1 MLRSWHFILIICT
14 LLVSC
19 SEFQQAVKDAQKDI
33 PPPPKDNYIVL
44 LDLSDRVLANNQQQ
58 VAKDLT
64 VINSIYALFKSRLDE
79 KDPTHLYYRATDKI
93 KLLVA
98 PQQSTPV
105 AVYDM
110 VGSLRTEL
118 ATETPEKK
126 ATQVDETQKRLA
138 TVLPEIYKQAVI
150 SNRSKDYSGADI
162 WKYFDEDLEDDLD
175 TAAQNTLFIIT
186 DGYLDF
192 ENGTERP
199 TQKNRFT
206 SCAQVINALKGF
218 TDWNVKFEEG
228 DYGLIPVNK
237 QFKKLK
243 VVLLEIN
250 PKPEWN
256 GEYNLLT
263 RTWSKWFTEMGITNY
278 RFIKDDNINE
288 VKESLEKFM
297 KTTITEK
304 IEPVS
309 WTPVTADDASDAGT
323 TKAKTTNAPPA
334 GNVTKNS
341 AAIKPLVQSRK
352 PVVTADESEEAM
364 AAAVN
369 KKKETAPVK
378 PVPAAKKEDDILND
392 AAPKK
397 GFNTGIKKT
406 KKGGK

>member
-1 MLRSWHFILIICT
+1 MLRSRYFILLICT
-14 LLVSC
+14 LLVGC

-64 VINSIYALFKSRLDE
+64 VINAIYALFKSRLDE

-105 AVYDM
+105 AVFDM
-110 VGSLRTEL
+110 VGSLRAEL

-126 ATQVDETQKRLA
+126 ATQVEETQKRLT

-199 TQKNRFT
+199 TQKNRYT

-278 RFIKDDNINE
+278 RFVKDDNINE

-297 KTTITEK
+297 KTTIAQK
-304 IEPVS
+304 IAPVS
-309 WTPVTADDASDAGT
+309 WTPVTTDDDTETVPAMPTAIT
-323 TKAKTTNAPPA
+323 VPA
-334 GNVTKNS
+334 GNANKNS
-341 AAIKPLVQSRK
+341 AVIRPLVQSRK
-352 PVVTADESEEAM
+352 PVINTTTDESEEAM
-364 AAAVN
+364 AATIS
-369 KKKETAPVK
+369 KKKEAVPVK
-378 PVPAAKKEDDILND
+378 PVAAPKKEDDILND

-397 GFNTGIKKT
+397 GFNTGIKKN
-406 KKGGK
+406 KKGG

>member
-1 MLRSWHFILIICT
+1 MLRSRYFILLICT
-14 LLVSC
+14 LLVGC
-19 SEFQQAVKDAQKDI
+19 SEFQQAV
-33 PPPPKDNYIVL
+33 KDNYIVL

-126 ATQVDETQKRLA
+126 ATQVEETQKRLA

-199 TQKNRFT
+199 TQKNRYT

-309 WTPVTADDASDAGT
+309 WTPVTADDADAVT
-323 TKAKTTNAPPA
+323 TKPTATTVPTGNA
-334 GNVTKNS
+334 NKNN
-341 AAIKPLVQSRK
+341 AVIKPLVQSRK
-352 PVVTADESEEAM
+352 PVINTTTDESEEAM
-364 AAAVN
+364 AATIS
-369 KKKETAPVK
+369 KKKEAVPVK
-378 PVPAAKKEDDILND
+378 PVAAPKKEDDILND
-392 AAPKK
+392 ATPKK
-397 GFNTGIKKT
+397 GFNTGIKKS